1 MEYYDFSIMDSDLV
15 SAPISNVLLCY
26 VEEALDA
33 FNANESYLIEHDVSE
48 RCICA
53 KFATYLEKKLS
64 KTQYKDYDVDVEYN
78 RGYKGNADAA
88 KMMHGRRIVTDL
100 IVHKREK
107 NENGEYDNLIC
118 IEMKKEY
125 KHLDMSSDK
134 LRLEV
139 MTDINRGFF
148 YKLGLM
154 VVARKSQ
161 ETHIYGLYI
170 DSIYFN
176 GHSIN

>member
-1 MEYYDFSIMDSDLV
+1 MEDYNLDLLRIYT
-15 SAPISNVLLCY
+15 PNVLLRC
-26 VEEALDA
+26 VEEALDK
-33 FNANESYLIEHDVSE
+33 FNENESYLIEHDVSE

-53 KFATYLEKKLS
+53 KFATYLQKKLS
-64 KTQYKDYDVDVEYN
+64 NTQYKDYDVDVEYN
-78 RGYKGNADAA
+78 RGYKGDAYAA

-107 NENGEYDNLIC
+107 NEEGEYDNLIC

-161 ETHIYGLYI
+161 EAHICGLYI

-176 GHSIN
+176 GHSLTKVLS